1 MQKLRSSELFLLPT
15 VFRFFEDGELW
26 FLCGGF
32 CGACRLQKNAP
43 RGLGQGIA
51 PRQRAK
57 HTIRLWLAPCLNG
70 VSSA

>member
-32 CGACRLQKNAP
+32 S
-43 RGLGQGIA
+43 RGLPTSKKCSTGFGAGNCPKKTCEAHHAAAGFA
-51 PRQRAK
+51 P
-57 HTIRLWLAPCLNG
+57 
-70 VSSA
+70 

>member
-1 MQKLRSSELFLLPT
+1 MQKLRSSELFLLLT

-57 HTIRLWLAPCLNG
+57 HTIRLWLCALTDRRE
-70 VSSA
+70 